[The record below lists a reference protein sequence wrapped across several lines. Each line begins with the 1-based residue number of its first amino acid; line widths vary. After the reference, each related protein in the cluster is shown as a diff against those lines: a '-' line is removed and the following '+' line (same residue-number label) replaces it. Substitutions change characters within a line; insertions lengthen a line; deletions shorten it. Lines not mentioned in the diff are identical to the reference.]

1 MDQTADNRSRFRMRF
16 AHLADGLVIAAVV
29 LLPWSISLSLIMVVL
44 WLIAILVAL
53 PLAQIGREIAT
64 PAGGLPV
71 ALIALAL
78 GGMFWSDVDWAE
90 RVGGATPYFRLL
102 AIPLLLAQFRRS
114 ERGRWV
120 LTGYVASCT
129 VLLALAW
136 TFVIWPQTTFLSTLD
151 AGVPIKGA
159 AAQSGEFT
167 ICLLALSYLAIDQWR
182 RGSRRNAAGALAL
195 ALMFLANILYVS
207 ISLHTYFIVSLVSL
221 FVIPLLLV
229 LLLQKSFGIRTAA
242 VAVAAVALFGAAAW
256 ASSPSLRAH
265 ATTAW
270 HDVRVD
276 PEIWLGRD
284 RPILWGMARDLIR
297 EAPVLGHGTGSIR
310 DRLSR
315 AAAGRSGAAEGL
327 SANPHQQTLEIAI
340 QFGIVGVVTLWA
352 MWLSHLLLFRGCGL
366 PSWVGLVVVAQN
378 IIGSMFSS
386 HLAEFTQAWIYALIV
401 GTAGGMVLR
410 SKAKGEPGGRFPP
423 EAGG

>member
-1 MDQTADNRSRFRMRF
+1 MDQTADNRPLVRMRF
-16 AHLADGLVIAAVV
+16 AHAADGFVIAAVV

-44 WLIAILVAL
+44 WLFAILIAL
-53 PLAQIGREIAT
+53 PFSLIGREIAT

-78 GGMFWSDVDWAE
+78 CGMFWSPVDWAE
-90 RVGGATPYFRLL
+90 RVGGAAPYLRLL

-120 LTGYVASCT
+120 LTGYVVSCT

-159 AAQSGEFT
+159 AAQNGEFT
-167 ICLLALSYLAIDQWR
+167 ICLLALLYLAVHQWR
-182 RGSRRNAAGALAL
+182 RGSWHNAAGALAL
-195 ALMFLANILYVS
+195 ALLFLANILYVS
-207 ISLHTYFIVSLVSL
+207 ISMHTYFIIPLVSL

-229 LLLQKSFGIRTAA
+229 LLLQKSFGIRATAM
-242 VAVAAVALFGAAAW
+242 VLAAGALLCAAAW

-270 HDVRVD
+270 HDVQVD
-276 PEIWLGRD
+276 PEVWLGRD
-284 RPILWGMARDLIR
+284 RPILWGRAQDLIR

-310 DRLSR
+310 DRFSR
-315 AAAGRSGAAEGL
+315 AASGQSGVAAAVAG
-327 SANPHQQTLEIAI
+327 NPHQQTIEIAM
-340 QFGIVGVVTLWA
+340 QFGIIGIVTLWA
-352 MWLSHLLLFRGCGL
+352 MWLSHLLLFRGTGL
-366 PSWVGLVVVAQN
+366 PSWIGLVVVAQN
-378 IIGSMFSS
+378 IIGSIFDS

-401 GTAGGMVLR
+401 GTAGGMVLQ
-410 SKAKGEPGGRFPP
+410 SKAKGEPQQI
-423 EAGG
+423 AA